1 MSSSPERPLKINLTL
16 PSSHP
21 QLLEGLDLW
30 LRLGLISDAQVRQLC
45 REYLSCTVV
54 LQSQVE
60 PEAVVAGVTPKQ
72 PAKPLIA
79 YAPAPPRQPS
89 QPNFVTRMLQSLGE
103 ELSVRWLLFLGVFLV
118 VLSSGVLAASQW
130 ERFPASG
137 QYGVLFAYTLTFWG
151 FSFWTGRQ
159 ANLRLT
165 TQTLLIVTLFLVP
178 VNFWAMDSFGLWH
191 NPLNWLTV
199 AIAAP
204 TLTYITV
211 LLCSNRTVFPNS
223 RTRKLPLI
231 NILALSYL
239 HWGWKIA
246 VFPLIAV
253 YAAMIGTTLLTIYD
267 IRRQRRNTNENQLS
281 LFATVIVY
289 SLIILLSR
297 AIFVAGVNVTQLGL
311 AIGICGWLIT
321 WLVQQQKAG
330 GRRQEAE
337 GREQGGREQGAGG
350 RGRLSDLALHPV
362 WEILGSLL
370 LFLGWAVAVIDYP
383 GQALA
388 VSGLALWYVSQRL
401 QRYSLKFD
409 LAVLFLVGLQSIW
422 QGWRVVPSGT
432 RQSIIA
438 IAANLTQAQ
447 NEPWALLSVALFPYL
462 IFMVWFCDRL
472 RHAEKRDLANYG
484 EAIALMFG
492 SFLTVLSTI
501 NPTLRSLN
509 LVFSTITLTVVT
521 KRRSP
526 SSTPLI
532 YLTHFIG
539 LLALF
544 SVIDSFFPNLPTYLW
559 ATVISVVMV
568 AEWGFSLGNGGW
580 QSSAW
585 YFGLVLSIVSFSLF
599 FDATF
604 KQINQQYWGVIWLIT
619 PLSLTFLASRTTGK
633 PRTIRAFLSSLA
645 VFAVQFLTILVPE
658 TRFMSL
664 AVGTGLMYLNTRY
677 LRNEGSAA
685 FTIGLG
691 LSFIAAL
698 LWEGIPGL
706 PRLAIAGWLVVGA
719 IASFSLWLMRKL
731 LQQRNHDLAE
741 IYADASDK
749 WAIALCCTV
758 LLSLTIHSYLVYDA
772 VVIPGVWYLVAS
784 AITLLAI
791 VYRSWREPTDWAF
804 YGIGWCVELLIAE
817 VLSFG
822 ERSTI
827 RIAIA
832 NIALGLFTQL
842 LGEWWKR
849 RYHPARLPSSL
860 HILPLVYGAL
870 SVVLRFNVFTES
882 TGLFTLG
889 VALIVI
895 GIGRRQP
902 NFKPLLYCGII
913 GVSIS
918 FYELLFY
925 QMSQAKGGAFGD
937 GLIAMSALG
946 ASIMLVYNRLAPWL
960 SQYLR
965 LSLPEI
971 QGIAHLHW
979 AWSSVL
985 LTLAIT
991 QPIQV
996 NRLVGL
1002 GTGGLLIMYAIFQGR
1017 GTSNT
1022 PRVFGRITTEEMWVY
1037 LGLLEVLGMR
1047 VYWRETAVGQ
1057 WLAGPLVPWNGAIAC
1072 VIAYFLYSLPW
1083 ENWGWSKRPW
1093 QLAAYILPLMILWE
1107 TRLQVYPITLLI
1119 AAGFY
1124 IILAKVSENI
1134 RLTYISIA
1142 LIDWAAWK
1150 WLSQFNIT
1158 DPLWYFTAV
1167 GLSLLY
1173 IAQVD
1178 PQLKLPESKSSRHI
1192 VRLVGIGLI
1201 CGWAVVFHQN
1211 TVIIPGIFSL
1221 IAIFAGLTLRIRAF
1235 LYVGTGT
1242 FLITGIYQLVIF
1254 SLRYSFLKWVIG
1266 LLVGILLIYIAA
1278 NFETHRT
1285 QLNSLLR
1292 NRSHELDE
1300 WE

>member
-45 REYLSCTVV
+45 KEYLSCTVV
-54 LQSQVE
+54 LQPQVE
-60 PEAVVAGVTPKQ
+60 PKPVVAGATPKQ

-79 YAPAPPRQPS
+79 YAPAQPKAAT

-130 ERFPASG
+130 ERFPAAG

-239 HWGWKIA
+239 HWGWKIT

-253 YAAMIGTTLLTIYD
+253 YAAMIGTTLLTIYY
-267 IRRQRRNTNENQLS
+267 IRRQQRHTGENQLS

-321 WLVQQQKAG
+321 WLVQQG
-330 GRRQEAE
+330 EMRGE
-337 GREQGGREQGAGG
+337 GRQGRQGGQGSNYVSSP
-350 RGRLSDLALHPV
+350 LSPPSTPSPPSPSFP

-388 VSGLALWYVSQRL
+388 VSGLALGYVSQRL

-422 QGWRVVPSGT
+422 QGWRVVPLET
-432 RQSIIA
+432 RKSIIA

-447 NEPWALLSVALFPYL
+447 NEPWALLSLALFPYL

-472 RHAEKRDLANYG
+472 RHTEKRDLANYG
-484 EAIALMFG
+484 EAIAVMFG
-492 SFLTVLSTI
+492 SFLTVISTI

-509 LVFSTITLTVVT
+509 LVLSTITLAVVT

-544 SVIDSFFPNLPTYLW
+544 SVIDWFFPNLPTYLW

-568 AEWGFSLGNGGW
+568 AEWGFSLGGNGGW

-585 YFGLVLSIVSFSLF
+585 HFGLVLSIVSFSLF
-599 FDATF
+599 FDATV
-604 KQINQQYWGVIWLIT
+604 NQKYWGVIWLIT

-633 PRTIRAFLSSLA
+633 HRTIRAFLSLLA
-645 VFAVQFLTILVPE
+645 VFAVQFLTILLPE
-658 TRFMSL
+658 TRFISL
-664 AVGTGLMYLNTRY
+664 AVGTGVMYLNTRY

-691 LSFIAAL
+691 MSFIAAL

-719 IASFSLWLMRKL
+719 IATFSLWLMRKL
-731 LQQRNHDLAE
+731 LQQRNHELAS
-741 IYADASDK
+741 IYAEASDK

-758 LLSLTIHSYLVYDA
+758 LSTLTIHSYLVYDA

-784 AITLLAI
+784 AVTLLAI
-791 VYRSWREPTDWAF
+791 TYRSWSEPTDWAF
-804 YGIGWCVELLIAE
+804 YGIGWCVELFIAE

-827 RIAIA
+827 RVAAA

-842 LGEWWKR
+842 LGEWWRR

-870 SVVLRFNVFTES
+870 SVVLRFNVFTEW

-918 FYELLFY
+918 CYELLFY

-971 QGIAHLHW
+971 KGIAHLHW

-1093 QLAAYILPLMILWE
+1093 HLAAYILPLIILWE
-1107 TRLQVYPITLLI
+1107 TRLQVYPITLVI

-1134 RLTYISIA
+1134 RLTYISVA
-1142 LIDWAAWK
+1142 LIDWAVWK
-1150 WLSQFNIT
+1150 WLSQFNIS
-1158 DPLWYFTAV
+1158 DPLWYVTAI

-1178 PQLKLPESKSSRHI
+1178 PQLKQPESKSSRHI
-1192 VRLVGIGLI
+1192 VRLLGVSLI
-1201 CGWAVVFHQN
+1201 CGWAVVFHQD

-1221 IAIFAGLTLRIRAF
+1221 IAIFAGLALRIRAF
-1235 LYVGTGT
+1235 LYVGTGA
-1242 FLITGIYQLVIF
+1242 FLITSIYQLVIF

-1292 NRSHELDE
+1292 NRSHEIDE